1 MVILVRRKSLFRIA
15 VFLVVIFFLT
25 GSSLLFFV
33 RTDMVNA
40 TEKEQDIEQDNH
52 LIKWVDFNV
61 TYEALDYAI
70 KLDVKYHDSETPMS
84 FINLLAYIAAKNGNN
99 FKGFKTGHLDLVADQ
114 IKAGKTMEEL
124 TENLKYYDYYHESFT
139 AALSGLVGTYE
150 IEVQDQATQIG
161 KKWERKYGIKA
172 FSPFAKGYYY
182 NDFDDFGVSRSYGFT
197 RRHLGHDMM
206 GSIGT
211 PIIAVEGG
219 TVEALG
225 WNQYGGWRIGIRSH
239 DTKRYYYYAHLRKDF
254 PYNKSLKVGS
264 VVNPGDVI
272 GYLGRT
278 GYSLKENVNNI
289 RQAHLHIGLQLVF
302 DESQKECNNEI
313 WINIYPIIRL
323 LYRHKSEVV
332 KDPETKEYSRVYN
345 IREII
350 EE

>member
-1 MVILVRRKSLFRIA
+1 MVILVHRVRLLRIA
-15 VFLVVIFFLT
+15 IILLVALILVS
-25 GSSLLFFV
+25 GCCLLFV
-33 RTDMVNA
+33 QTNTVNA
-40 TEKEQDIEQDNH
+40 VEEEKDCD

-61 TYEALDYAI
+61 SYEALDYAI
-70 KLDVKYHDSETPMS
+70 KLDIKYHDSGTPMS
-84 FINLLAYIAAKNGNN
+84 YIDLLAYIAAKNGNN
-99 FKGFKTGHLDLVADQ
+99 FSRFKTGQLDLVADQ
-114 IKAGKTMEEL
+114 IKGGKPMEEL
-124 TENLKYYDYYHESFT
+124 SADLKYFDYYYESFT

-150 IEVQDQATQIG
+150 IEVKDETSETG
-161 KKWERKYGIKA
+161 KKWERTYGIKA
-172 FSPFAKGYYY
+172 FSPIAKGYYY
-182 NDFDDFGVSRSYGFT
+182 NDFDDFGVSRSYGFD

-225 WNQYGGWRIGIRSH
+225 WNQYGGWRIGIRSL

-264 VVNPGDVI
+264 VVQPGDVI

-289 RQAHLHIGLQLVF
+289 NQAHLHIGLQLVF

-313 WINIYPIIRL
+313 WIDLYPMIRL

-332 KDPETKEYSRVYN
+332 KDAETKEYSRVYN
-345 IREII
+345 IREILN
-350 EE
+350 E

>member
-1 MVILVRRKSLFRIA
+1 MVFVLGRIRPVCISLILLIILLLLCGGSLFY
-15 VFLVVIFFLT
+15 VQTLKV
-25 GSSLLFFV
+25 
-33 RTDMVNA
+33 DA
-40 TEKEQDIEQDNH
+40 TNQKKEE
-52 LIKWVDFNV
+52 LIKWVDFKVPSNAM
-61 TYEALDYAI
+61 EYAI
-70 KLDVKYHDSETPMS
+70 KLDIASKDSEIHFNWIEMLS
-84 FINLLAYIAAKNGNN
+84 YLAAKNGNN
-99 FKGFKTGHLDLVADQ
+99 FRSFKTSQLDEVANLL
-114 IKAGKTMEEL
+114 KSGKTMSDIAAG
-124 TENLKYYDYYHESFT
+124 LKYYDYYLDAYN
-139 AALSGLVGTYE
+139 AALSGILGTFE
-150 IEVQDQATQIG
+150 IEVDDPASKTG
-161 KKWERKYGIKA
+161 KRWERRYGIKA
-172 FSPFAKGYYY
+172 FSPIAKGYYY

-219 TVEALG
+219 VVEALG

-264 VVNPGDVI
+264 IVKPGDVI

-313 WINIYPIIRL
+313 WINIYPIIKL
-323 LYRHKSEVV
+323 LYRNRCQVV
-332 KDPETKEYSRVYN
+332 KDPETMEFNRVYD

-350 EE
+350 ED